1 VKLAVPLFPSTE
13 WFEAVI
19 DVFNS
24 DELKTTAGGGTCD
37 AIVGII
43 SGESLFQL
51 RFEGIECVSV
61 DTLEDE
67 DQLGMTDFY
76 IELHPEDWKDKLAP
90 TVYEVLAT
98 SNTLKKMYSEQVKDI
113 EKGVISVELGEENLR
128 NIATNYQTIKALLFQ
143 PR

>member
-1 VKLAVPLFPSTE
+1 VDKDDKLIAFDSKYTH
-13 WFEAVI
+13 
-19 DVFNS
+19 
-24 DELKTTAGGGTCD
+24 
-37 AIVGII
+37 
-43 SGESLFQL
+43 
-51 RFEGIECVSV
+51 
-61 DTLEDE
+61 TL
-67 DQLGMTDFY
+67 
-76 IELHPEDWKDKLAP
+76 PEDWKDELAP